1 MTPRQRCQVGPPSR
15 TAPCPVRAPPG
26 DVVGSAAGVPAG
38 RRRLP
43 AGGVGEVQAGL
54 QLHPAAP
61 GHRRKLGGSSMPP
74 SGSPWR
80 LFATP
85 SAIGVPSHLHPVPGA
100 HGGRTAPVPRRSLCR
115 ASVWIGSPADAR
127 RAPRLCRGDPAESA
141 VDRGSLVRPSGY
153 RGGRDDC
160 QRPPCRP
167 GRQGL
172 PGDGMAVSPA
182 ALVVR
187 WTALAERAGSRRRSD
202 GPSGPHE
209 GHHSDGG
216 SARFVPR

>member
-1 MTPRQRCQVGPPSR
+1 MTPASGARWGRQAGPRPVPFGARLGTWSGPPPASLR
-15 TAPCPVRAPPG
+15 G
-26 DVVGSAAGVPAG
+26 VVDCRPAG
-38 RRRLP
+38 RRSP
-43 AGGVGEVQAGL
+43 SWASA
-54 QLHPAAP
+54 
-61 GHRRKLGGSSMPP
+61 PP
-74 SGSPWR
+74 SCTGASPEAWWF
-80 LFATP
+80 LNAAVWESVEAFATP
-85 SAIGVPSHLHPVPGA
+85 SGIGVPSHLHPVPGA